1 MELENKIRK
10 RIKTMSMLQG
20 ENIKEIQITRKE
32 AEQLGNINMIDNV
45 KLIVVEKLGDMTKKD
60 CFAYKENKCYALN
73 ELYCKNRE
81 CRFYRND
88 INIKEIERSIKRY
101 VKV

>member
-1 MELENKIRK
+1 MKLEDKIRK
-10 RIKTMSMLQG
+10 RIKTMSTMQG

-73 ELYCKNRE
+73 ELYCKNRK

-88 INIKEIERSIKRY
+88 ITIKEIERS
-101 VKV
+101 VKDM

>member
-1 MELENKIRK
+1 MNIEDKIRK

-88 INIKEIERSIKRY
+88 ITIKEIERSIKRY

>member
-1 MELENKIRK
+1 MKLENKIRK

-60 CFAYKENKCYALN
+60 CFAYKGHECYALN
-73 ELYCKNRE
+73 ELYCKNRK

-88 INIKEIERSIKRY
+88 ITIKEIERSIKRY